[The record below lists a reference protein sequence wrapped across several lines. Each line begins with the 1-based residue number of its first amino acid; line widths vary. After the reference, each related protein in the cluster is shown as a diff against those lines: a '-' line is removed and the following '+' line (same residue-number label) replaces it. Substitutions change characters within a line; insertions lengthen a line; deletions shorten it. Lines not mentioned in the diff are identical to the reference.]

1 MYDIWA
7 ATNSVTYE
15 VLSEPIRHSDAHKDR
30 QTDTSKRVQTH
41 AKRAWYSHLLSFSVK
56 GKAIPDTQY
65 S

>member
-41 AKRAWYSHLLSFSVK
+41 AKRA
-56 GKAIPDTQY
+56 
-65 S
+65 